1 MNIKIHAIYISS
13 GHDFVGRHG
22 KGRLDHG
29 IEKVESVECL
39 AGRGLVNDRFLDHEE
54 DFKGQITFFDWAV
67 YEQIQTQCNLPDLD
81 PKLFRRN
88 VLTSGVDLNT
98 LIGKRFTLQGIEF
111 EGVEECRQQREC
123 SGLCLRQ
130 HVAGLSPGDRRCN
143 STTGSRRDSG
153 GRAHKRFHGHERHHA
168 AARRQVS

>member
-22 KGRLDHG
+22 KGRLDHV
-29 IEKVESVECL
+29 IEKVDTVECL
-39 AGRGLVNDRFLDHEE
+39 ASRGLVNDRYLDHKE

-67 YEQIQTQCNLPDLD
+67 YERIRTQCNLPDLD
-81 PKLFRRN
+81 PALFRRN

-111 EGVEECRQQREC
+111 EGVEECRPCYWMDEAIAPGAEAYLKGHG
-123 SGLCLRQ
+123 GLRARILNDGALR
-130 HVAGLSPGDRRCN
+130 VD
-143 STTGSRRDSG
+143 
-153 GRAHKRFHGHERHHA
+153 
-168 AARRQVS
+168 